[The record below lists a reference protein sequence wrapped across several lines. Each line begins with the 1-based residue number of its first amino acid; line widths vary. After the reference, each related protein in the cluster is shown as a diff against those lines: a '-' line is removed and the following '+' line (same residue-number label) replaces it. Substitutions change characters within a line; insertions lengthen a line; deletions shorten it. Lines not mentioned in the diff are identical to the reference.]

1 MAPARQN
8 MPDLAD
14 LKGQDTARRVLE
26 IAAAGGHHLLMVG
39 PPGAG
44 KSMLAARL
52 AGLLPPLNPAEA
64 LEATMLHS
72 VAGNLT
78 EGGLIQNRPFREP
91 HHSASMAA
99 LVGGGL
105 RANHHVT
112 YPARFQLVAAMN
124 PCRCGYLGDPARACS
139 RAPACG
145 QNYQAKISGPMI
157 DRFDLIIEVPEISAG
172 TLLKEASGESS
183 QIVATRVAAARQFGA
198 RRNQGVMR
206 ANAQIGIDQLDQQI
220 IMDDAAQDLLR
231 TAMDQANLSA
241 RAYHKIMRV
250 SRTIADLAGDDRVG
264 RAALAEALPYRA
276 MPLLA

>member
-1 MAPARQN
+1 
-8 MPDLAD
+8 L
-14 LKGQDTARRVLE
+14 
-26 IAAAGGHHLLMVG
+26 
-39 PPGAG
+39 
-44 KSMLAARL
+44 
-52 AGLLPPLNPAEA
+52 
-64 LEATMLHS
+64 
-72 VAGNLT
+72 
-78 EGGLIQNRPFREP
+78 
-91 HHSASMAA
+91 A

-105 RANHHVT
+105 RAKPGEISLANHGVLFLDELAEFPRIVLDSLRQSLETGLIVVARANHHVT
-112 YPARFQLVAAMN
+112 YPARFQLVAAMY

-145 QNYQAKISGPMI
+145 QNYQAKISGPMM

-264 RAALAEALPYRA
+264 RAALAEALAYRA

>member
-1 MAPARQN
+1 M
-8 MPDLAD
+8 M
-14 LKGQDTARRVLE
+14 
-26 IAAAGGHHLLMVG
+26 
-39 PPGAG
+39 
-44 KSMLAARL
+44 
-52 AGLLPPLNPAEA
+52 
-64 LEATMLHS
+64 
-72 VAGNLT
+72 
-78 EGGLIQNRPFREP
+78 
-91 HHSASMAA
+91 
-99 LVGGGL
+99 
-105 RANHHVT
+105 
-112 YPARFQLVAAMN
+112 
-124 PCRCGYLGDPARACS
+124 
-139 RAPACG
+139 
-145 QNYQAKISGPMI
+145 

-183 QIVATRVAAARQFGA
+183 QIVATRVAAARQFGG

-264 RAALAEALPYRA
+264 RAALAEALAYRA

>member
-1 MAPARQN
+1 VVI
-8 MPDLAD
+8 LAI
-14 LKGQDTARRVLE
+14 QRVLVV
-26 IAAAGGHHLLMVG
+26 GHQ
-39 PPGAG
+39 
-44 KSMLAARL
+44 LA
-52 AGLLPPLNPAEA
+52 
-64 LEATMLHS
+64 
-72 VAGNLT
+72 
-78 EGGLIQNRPFREP
+78 
-91 HHSASMAA
+91 
-99 LVGGGL
+99 
-105 RANHHVT
+105 
-112 YPARFQLVAAMN
+112 
-124 PCRCGYLGDPARACS
+124 
-139 RAPACG
+139 
-145 QNYQAKISGPMI
+145 AKISGPMM

-264 RAALAEALPYRA
+264 RTALAEALAYRA

>member
-1 MAPARQN
+1 LVNHIHGRQFLHPPTPKMAPARQN

-64 LEATMLHS
+64 LEVTMLHS

-124 PCRCGYLGDPARACS
+124 PCRCGYLGDPARA
-139 RAPACG
+139 
-145 QNYQAKISGPMI
+145 
-157 DRFDLIIEVPEISAG
+157 
-172 TLLKEASGESS
+172 
-183 QIVATRVAAARQFGA
+183 
-198 RRNQGVMR
+198 
-206 ANAQIGIDQLDQQI
+206 
-220 IMDDAAQDLLR
+220 
-231 TAMDQANLSA
+231 
-241 RAYHKIMRV
+241 YHKIMRV

>member
-1 MAPARQN
+1 
-8 MPDLAD
+8 
-14 LKGQDTARRVLE
+14 
-26 IAAAGGHHLLMVG
+26 
-39 PPGAG
+39 
-44 KSMLAARL
+44 MLAARL
-52 AGLLPPLNPAEA
+52 SGLLPPLNPAEA
-64 LEATMLHS
+64 LEVTMLHS
-72 VAGNLT
+72 VAGNST

-99 LVGGGL
+99 LVDGGL
-105 RANHHVT
+105 RAKPGEISSANHGFIFLDELAEFSRVVLDSLRQPLETGSVVVARANHHVT

-124 PCRCGYLGDPARACS
+124 PCRCGYLGDPARDCS

-145 QNYQAKISGPMI
+145 QNYQAKILGPMMG
-157 DRFDLIIEVPEISAG
+157 RFDLIIEVPEISAG
-172 TLLKEASGESS
+172 SLLTEASGESS
-183 QIVATRVAAARQFGA
+183 QIVATRVAAARQFGG

-264 RAALAEALPYRA
+264 RAALAEALAYRA